1 MESLLRTVYLTLIL
15 VPQPVG
21 AVAGDGQAPGP
32 PTPPTVRFSGDQRRV
47 TIESQ
52 RGRWTLVCPVI
63 SPWDYRPKGKT
74 LWVANSGDDSADGTA
89 SRPLRTIA
97 KALDLAEAG
106 DLIYLRAGVYVE
118 APLVRKSGRA
128 DAPIIVSCAPDALG
142 KVKVTPSKDY
152 VEKNPS
158 GAVITLHG
166 ARYVWINGLVI
177 EGPKGRSEAPKA
189 ETYGANGITWAG
201 KAGIG
206 CRATNNVVYGNVHC
220 GLKEMGHGG
229 TGILM
234 EANIIFDNGTRSTD
248 HGIYCPADE
257 LTIRGN
263 IIFNNAGYGIHSY
276 SHPRRQR
283 IVQNIC
289 FGNRVCG
296 IILAGSENQVYH
308 NVCVGNG
315 IGIFY
320 FRGGCTDN
328 VVQNNIFAF
337 NGMNCGY
344 DNGGGSLGDPTGNID
359 DYNCYYP
366 GKPDPRVQPGQHE
379 IVADPQFIDA
389 KVGDYRIREGS
400 PCVGKTMKTKDRPLE
415 STRNVGPFQ

>member
-1 MESLLRTVYLTLIL
+1 MKSLFRTVFLTIVL
-15 VPQPVG
+15 VPQ
-21 AVAGDGQAPGP
+21 AANAESGDGRETGP
-32 PTPPTVRFSGDQRRV
+32 STPPTIRFSEAQQRV
-47 TIESQ
+47 SIESQ
-52 RGRWTLVCPVI
+52 QGRWNLVRPVV

-74 LWVANSGDDSADGTA
+74 LWVANSGEDSGDGTA
-89 SRPLRTIA
+89 NRPLRTIA
-97 KALDLAEAG
+97 KALDLVEPG
-106 DLIYLRAGVYVE
+106 DLIYFRAGVYVE
-118 APLVRKSGRA
+118 AVLVRKSGQE
-128 DAPIIVSCAPDALG
+128 DAPIILSCAPDALG
-142 KVKVTPSKDY
+142 KVKVTTSKEY
-152 VEKNPS
+152 VENNPS

-166 ARYVWINGLVI
+166 ARHVWINGLVI
-177 EGPKGRSEAPKA
+177 EGPKGRPEAPKA

-263 IIFNNAGYGIHSY
+263 IIFNNAGFGIHSY
-276 SHPRRQR
+276 SSPKRQL

-289 FGNRVCG
+289 FANRVCG

-315 IGIFY
+315 TGMFY

-337 NGMNCGY
+337 NGTDCGY
-344 DNGGGSLGDPTGNID
+344 DNGGGKLGDPARNTD
-359 DYNCYYP
+359 DYNCYFP
-366 GKPDPRVQPGQHE
+366 GKPDARIHSGSHE
-379 IVADPQFIDA
+379 ILADPKFIDA
-389 KVGDYRIREGS
+389 KTGDYRLQQDG
-400 PCVGKTMKTKDRPLE
+400 PCVEKAVKLKIPALDVVK
-415 STRNVGPFQ
+415 NVGAF

>member
-1 MESLLRTVYLTLIL
+1 MKSLLRTVFLTLVL
-15 VPQPVG
+15 VPQPVN
-21 AVAGDGQAPGP
+21 AVAGYGQAPGP

-52 RGRWTLVCPVI
+52 QGRWTLVRPVI
-63 SPWDYRPKGKT
+63 SPWDFRAKGKT

-89 SRPLRTIA
+89 TRPLRTIA
-97 KALDLAEAG
+97 KALDLAEPG

-118 APLVRKSGRA
+118 SPLVRKSGRK

-142 KVKVTPSKDY
+142 KVKVTPSKEY

-166 ARYVWINGLVI
+166 ARHVWINGMVI
-177 EGPKGRSEAPKA
+177 EGPKGRPEAPKA

-201 KAGIG
+201 KAGLG

-263 IIFNNAGYGIHSY
+263 IIFHNAGYGIHSY
-276 SHPRRQR
+276 SSPKRQR
-283 IVQNIC
+283 IIQNIC

-308 NVCVGNG
+308 NICVGNG
-315 IGIFY
+315 IGILC

-328 VVQNNIFAF
+328 LVQNNVFAF
-337 NGMNCGY
+337 NGTDGGY
-344 DNGGGSLGDPTGNID
+344 DNGGGKLGDPARNTD
-359 DYNCYYP
+359 DYNCYFP
-366 GKPDPRVQPGQHE
+366 GKPDARILAATHD
-379 IVADPQFIDA
+379 ILADPKFIDA
-389 KVGDYRIREGS
+389 KAGDFRLREDS
-400 PCVGKTMKTKDRPLE
+400 SCIGKAVRPKGLALDAVK
-415 STRNVGPFQ
+415 NVGAF

>member
-1 MESLLRTVYLTLIL
+1 MQTLSRTRFLALLL
-15 VPQPVG
+15 VAQLAKSASGDSQVPVHP
-21 AVAGDGQAPGP
+21 AP
-32 PTPPTVRFSGDQRRV
+32 TIRFSADERCA

-52 RGRWTLVCPVI
+52 TGRWSLVRPVV
-63 SPWDYRPKGKT
+63 SPWKFQPKGKT
-74 LWVANSGDDSADGTA
+74 YWVAALGDDSGEGSA

-97 KALDLAEAG
+97 KAIDLAGPG
-106 DLIYLRAGVYVE
+106 DAIYLRDGVYVE
-118 APLVRKSGRA
+118 APLVRKSGRE
-128 DAPIIVSCAPDALG
+128 DAPIIISCAPGALG
-142 KVKVTPSKDY
+142 KVKVTPSTDY

-158 GAVITLHG
+158 GAVISLQG
-166 ARYVWINGLVI
+166 ARHVWINGLVI
-177 EGPKGRSEAPKA
+177 EGPKGRPEAPKA

-234 EANIIFDNGTRSTD
+234 EANVIFDNGTRATD

-257 LTIRGN
+257 LTILGN

-276 SHPRRQR
+276 SQPRRQR

-296 IILAGSENQVYH
+296 IILAGSENQVFH
-308 NVCVGNG
+308 NVCAGNG

-320 FRGGCTDN
+320 YRGDSTEN
-328 VVQNNIFAF
+328 VVRNNIFAF
-337 NGMNCGY
+337 NDRDCGY
-344 DNGGGSLGDPTGNID
+344 DNGGGKLGEPARNSD

-366 GKPDPRVQPGQHE
+366 GKPEGRMMPGPHE
-379 IVADPQFIDA
+379 ILADPKFIDA
-389 KVGDYRIREGS
+389 KAGDFRIRDDS
-400 PCVGKTMKTKDRPLE
+400 PCRGTAVKAKDGPDE
-415 STRNVGPFQ
+415 SANNVGAFQ